1 MAAKRTMLNVHIMH
15 ASGDVIITTI
25 RTALPKRGVWGNLLH
40 LPRLLQQRPLPLQ
53 SNYRVK
59 LMFSWLAP
67 WHVARGQWL
76 RTGTGHDG
84 RDSSASPSTGHG
96 GPSGVYQLSKSLK
109 LLLPALVTSQGGIRQ
124 RRKSHSRL

>member
-59 LMFSWLAP
+59 LMFGLAGTLACCP
-67 WHVARGQWL
+67 WSVVAH
-76 RTGTGHDG
+76 GHWARRQG
-84 RDSSASPSTGHG
+84 
-96 GPSGVYQLSKSLK
+96 QLSQPIDWTRRPIRSLSTVK
-109 LLLPALVTSQGGIRQ
+109 VFEIVAPCTS
-124 RRKSHSRL
+124 H